1 MTQNE
6 FNRNLK
12 RDHWCFLLFLFGFF
26 VCFFNKDNFPIES
39 VSETSRNMGI
49 QYIQNMFI
57 LNKCIKY
64 GMS

>member
-1 MTQNE
+1 M
-6 FNRNLK
+6 
-12 RDHWCFLLFLFGFF
+12 FF
-26 VCFFNKDNFPIES
+26 VVFVCFVFFNKDNFPIES